1 MLTASPGCERRAHA
15 CSRPHL
21 TRPGRTRG
29 GHARVRRG
37 GDGPVPCARYVC
49 DGTSRR
55 AATISQWFR
64 GSWDRRAPVTLRA
77 GGRTLRLRPPGPD
90 GRISGRLIQDGTS
103 NTFTVTPA
111 TGPAGLY
118 DIRRGSLR
126 ATWVMLPDR
135 RVRGVMIDPR
145 PRKCRPVQVTLADGT
160 TQIVTVCKT
169 G

>member
-1 MLTASPGCERRAHA
+1 MLALALTSLALVGPVEDTRAFVA
-15 CSRPHL
+15 VEAD
-21 TRPGRTRG
+21 G
-29 GHARVRRG
+29 ARVR
-37 GDGPVPCARYVC
+37 AYVC

-145 PRKCRPVQVTLADGT
+145 PRKCRPVQVTLAT
-160 TQIVTVCKT
+160 APRRIV
-169 G
+169 